1 MALLQSIPINLLA
14 RGKSDPLAVLVEFKL
29 AADTN
34 AQFRSHFG
42 RYSSFVVK
50 CTTKKSEFIGFEHDF
65 EVFSYAAT
73 GIQFTA

>member
-1 MALLQSIPINLLA
+1 MALLQDIPINLLA

-42 RYSSFVVK
+42 RCPFFVVK
-50 CTTKKSEFIGFEHDF
+50 CTTKKSEFIGFEQDF
-65 EVFSYAAT
+65 EVFAYAGT
-73 GIQFTA
+73 GIQLTA